1 MEFAEIIN
9 NSESRLNKLKV
20 LSNFYDNSLI
30 IHIAVR
36 TRVIHD
42 IFATNETLDT
52 NKLELFHLQFT
63 DSLIDLLNKL
73 KKNLEQKYA
82 VLTHEIRI
90 NEDVMESFTGE
101 IEKDSFRESVIT
113 HNLIMQSFM
122 EMLYN
127 QLAYENNAPNLEL
140 INAIEGLVLDKG
152 IEYYR
157 KLGVSE
163 YQKMLELH
171 LKNQYQFQDFI
182 IEKKLLGKLN
192 IQDFKFKFLCGF
204 QLEDK
209 YAEVY
214 EFIHSEEHFVYLKAS
229 KTFVSIKLTD
239 FPTIDFS
246 KNVSNKKEVLLQL
259 KQKNAEL
266 KTKSELV
273 LKSMPA
279 DVEQVLNDY
288 LEKISSIDFLDDL
301 QKIDEQTNILRTMLN
316 INIK

>member
-9 NSESRLNKLKV
+9 NSESRLNKLKI

-42 IFATNETLDT
+42 IFASNETLDT

-73 KKNLEQKYA
+73 KKNLEQKFA
-82 VLTHEIRI
+82 ILTHEIRI
-90 NEDVMESFTGE
+90 NEDIMESFKGE
-101 IEKDSFRESVIT
+101 IEKDSFKESVIT

-122 EMLYN
+122 EMLYK
-127 QLAYENNAPNLEL
+127 QLAYETNALDLEL
-140 INAIEGLVLDKG
+140 MNAIDGLVLEKG

-157 KLGVSE
+157 KLE
-163 YQKMLELH
+163 ANMYQKILELP
-171 LKNQYQFQDFI
+171 LKKQYDFQDFT

-204 QLEDK
+204 QFENK
-209 YAEVY
+209 YIEVY
-214 EFIHSEEHFVYLKAS
+214 EFIHSEEHFVYIKSS
-229 KTFVSIKLTD
+229 KTFVSIKLSD
-239 FPTIDFS
+239 FPVVDFS

-259 KQKNAEL
+259 KQKNVEL
-266 KTKSELV
+266 KTQSELV

-288 LEKISSIDFLDDL
+288 LGKISAIDFLDDL